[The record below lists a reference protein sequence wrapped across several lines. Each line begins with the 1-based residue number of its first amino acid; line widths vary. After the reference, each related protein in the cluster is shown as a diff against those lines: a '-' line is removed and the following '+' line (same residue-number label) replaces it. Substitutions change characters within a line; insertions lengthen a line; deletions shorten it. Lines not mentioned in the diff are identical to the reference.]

1 MVEILQDAKGAS
13 LRMTHACWGM
23 RAGLKTGHYF
33 VEPEILANQDLGS
46 NSDGEKAMK
55 KLLVVVATVAVL
67 VGVAWWICL
76 PRSAKAQS
84 ASAQF
89 SRAVGIFDSTKY
101 GTWGAYVLIGNAAT
115 GSQTI
120 TVCPAMLALP
130 DGRVIQPMAP
140 ANGVFAPITV
150 DAQAPSLVETVTPTA
165 YSLVAPQSGTG
176 NVPCAAITATFANL
190 HSASYSTSQVI
201 SGDQGI
207 QEAIND
213 ASLNGGGLV
222 FWQIDPGIVTLS
234 TGGQSTSLGTVKIP
248 TRSVVTSATAR
259 VSTTITGCSG
269 GWSLGYSTGTEFGA
283 ANTTLTAGTTTD
295 SSTLVPNYTFNAA
308 AAVPV
313 AFCTTAA
320 ATAGA
325 IHAHVVGYKL
335 AAPAF

>member
-1 MVEILQDAKGAS
+1 MK
-13 LRMTHACWGM
+13 
-23 RAGLKTGHYF
+23 K
-33 VEPEILANQDLGS
+33 ILAV
-46 NSDGEKAMK
+46 AM
-55 KLLVVVATVAVL
+55 VVVV
-67 VGVAWWICL
+67 VGGLAWWL
-76 PRSAKAQS
+76 GAPRKAKAQS
-84 ASAQF
+84 GSAVF
-89 SRAVGIFDSTKY
+89 SRAVGVYDSTKY
-101 GTWGAYVLIGNAAT
+101 GGWGGYVLIGNTAT
-115 GSQTI
+115 GTQTI
-120 TVCPAMLALP
+120 TVCPAYYALP

-140 ANGVFAPITV
+140 ANSVFSPITV
-150 DAQAPSLVETVTPTA
+150 DAQASALVETVTPTA

-213 ASLNGGGLV
+213 ASLNSGGLV
-222 FWQIDPGIVTLS
+222 FWQIDPGAVTLS

-259 VSTTITGCSG
+259 VSTTITGCTG
-269 GWSLGYSTGTEFGA
+269 GWSLGYTSGTEFGTP
-283 ANTTLTAGTTTD
+283 NTTLTAGTTTD

-325 IHAHVVGYKL
+325 IHAHIVGYKL
-335 AAPAF
+335 AAPAY

>member
-1 MVEILQDAKGAS
+1 
-13 LRMTHACWGM
+13 
-23 RAGLKTGHYF
+23 
-33 VEPEILANQDLGS
+33 
-46 NSDGEKAMK
+46 MK
-55 KLLVVVATVAVL
+55 KLLAIIAAVAILA
-67 VGVAWWICL
+67 GVAWRL
-76 PRSAKAQS
+76 SMPRKVKAQS
-84 ASAQF
+84 GSAQF
-89 SRAVGIFDSTKY
+89 SRVVGVFDSTKY
-101 GTWGAYVLIGNAAT
+101 GVWGGYILIGNAAT

-140 ANGVFAPITV
+140 ANGVFAPITI

-176 NVPCAAITATFANL
+176 NVPCAAVTATFANL

-222 FWQIDPGIVTLS
+222 FWQIDPGVVTLS
-234 TGGQSTSLGTVKIP
+234 TGSQSTSLGGVKIP
-248 TRSVVTSATAR
+248 TRSVVSSATAR
-259 VSTTITGCSG
+259 VSTTITGCTG

-295 SSTLVPNYTFNAA
+295 SSTLAPNFAFNAA
-308 AAVPV
+308 ATVPV

-325 IHAHVVGYKL
+325 VHPHLVGYKL

>member
-1 MVEILQDAKGAS
+1 MEMVTRLRAHCLSGRDKEAKRQGS
-13 LRMTHACWGM
+13 KKGNLEKGNDM
-23 RAGLKTGHYF
+23 RKIFAVTAAIAIVAGL
-33 VEPEILANQDLGS
+33 
-46 NSDGEKAMK
+46 
-55 KLLVVVATVAVL
+55 
-67 VGVAWWICL
+67 AWWMAA
-76 PRSAKAQS
+76 PRRVKAQS
-84 ASAQF
+84 GSAQF
-89 SRAVGIFDSTKY
+89 SRVVGVFDSTKY
-101 GTWGAYVLIGNAAT
+101 NTWGAFILAGNTAT

-120 TVCPAMLALP
+120 TVCPAMFALP

-140 ANGVFAPITV
+140 ANGVFAPVTI
-150 DAQAPSLVETVTPTA
+150 DAQSALAETVTPTA

-190 HSASYSTSQVI
+190 HSASLSTSQVI

-207 QEAIND
+207 QEAISD
-213 ASLNGGGLV
+213 ASVNGGGLV
-222 FWQIDPGIVTLS
+222 YWQIDPGTVTLN
-234 TGGQSTSLGTVKIP
+234 TGGQSTSLGNIKIP
-248 TRSVVTSATAR
+248 TRSVVSSATAR

-269 GWSLGYSTGTEFGA
+269 GWSLGFTSGTEFGA

-325 IHAHVVGYKL
+325 VHAHIVGYKL
-335 AAPAF
+335 AAPAN